1 MTLDPIRG
9 LERLLR
15 WGCRRPSLTFAKGK
29 CPTIERYC
37 LTQEPF
43 FRERF
48 LFPSAAIVS
57 LAWSPSWQIPDQKT
71 PAGGET
77 PVPSGDRR
85 KLHPR
90 KGKVF
95 GLPLQGKSLIKKHP
109 RAAELPSPQ
118 ATGGSPTPAKK
129 KSLACPYRAN
139 PRSKN
144 TRGQQNSRPLRRP
157 EGAPSPRRKSLWPT
171 FLQKGRE
178 GGAPWHPCLK

>member
-15 WGCRRPSLTFAKGK
+15 WGCGRPSLTFAKGK

-57 LAWSPSWQIPDQKT
+57 LAWPLSWQIPDQKT
-71 PAGGET
+71 SAGSE
-77 PVPSGDRR
+77 
-85 KLHPR
+85 
-90 KGKVF
+90 F
-95 GLPLQGKSLIKKHP
+95 
-109 RAAELPSPQ
+109 PSPQ
-118 ATGGSPTPAKK
+118 ATGGSPIPAKK

-144 TRGQQNSRPLRRP
+144 IRGQQNSRPLRRP
-157 EGAPSPRRKSLWPT
+157 KGAPPPRSKSLWPALT
-171 FLQKGRE
+171 GQIPDQKTPAGSRTPVPSGDRRE
-178 GGAPWHPCLK
+178 PHPREVKVFGLPFFRKVGKEAHHGIPV